1 MKMLKA
7 CVEEMSVMPGTSAN
21 SVMSSLPVRP
31 FEEGT
36 NPQDCTGY
44 PMPMFFEGN
53 PKLELDFYLEC
64 DDDIFRGKA
73 NEVQVE
79 IEMRNENDEKSTST
93 VTKSTILEQGQDF
106 TIKTF
111 KEAEAGKKEKEALIR
126 NQNIKEKIVDS
137 QQKKSLACTLIPSP
151 PTSPPTSTSTS
162 TKETQI
168 RPKSRERKNTS
179 MTSLQTQL
187 SNLDRT
193 KPVIILCHGMIS
205 WRNQWLIANI
215 CSQLSKSLSCHTLRF
230 DFTGCGHSSGEWK
243 YGDYELDH
251 VDLRHVVD
259 FVQRDLQCEV
269 ACIVGHSQGSAAV
282 LRHAYEHT
290 NSNANMRNNA
300 YNQNLQASP
309 PLYVNLAG
317 RCFGANEVD
326 YKKKFSKEQ
335 CQELETQGRFTI
347 VRRGPNRKFDIAAD
361 AIVDRN
367 RYDVTYYAKGIN
379 ANANANAA
387 SNSNSTSTSTSSQ
400 SKTQVRVR
408 VLTIHGDGD
417 KTVPVENAYMFKQLL
432 SPKECHEMCIVDE
445 ADHNFSGI
453 HRIHEVV
460 TSIAAFVK
468 KHRRGGGGGSGSGSG
483 MQTSAKVKVKAG
495 LSIPW

>member
-1 MKMLKA
+1 MLKA
-7 CVEEMSVMPGTSAN
+7 CVEKMSVMPGTSAN
-21 SVMSSLPVRP
+21 SVMSSSDTIMMPMPVRP

-44 PMPMFFEGN
+44 PMPMFFEDT

-64 DDDIFRGKA
+64 DDDIFRGNA
-73 NEVQVE
+73 NEAQVE
-79 IEMRNENDEKSTST
+79 IEMRNENDKKSTST
-93 VTKSTILEQGQDF
+93 AVTKSTILEQGQDF

-111 KEAEAGKKEKEALIR
+111 KDLEAETGKKEKEDLIKS
-126 NQNIKEKIVDS
+126 QNIKEKTVDS

-151 PTSPPTSTSTS
+151 PTSTSATATTTSMT
-162 TKETQI
+162 
-168 RPKSRERKNTS
+168 

-282 LRHAYEHT
+282 LRHAYENT
-290 NSNANMRNNA
+290 NSNANMYNA
-300 YNQNLQASP
+300 YHQNLQASP

-387 SNSNSTSTSTSSQ
+387 SNSTPTSSQ
-400 SKTQVRVR
+400 SKSQVRVR

-468 KHRRGGGGGSGSGSG
+468 KHRRGGGGAAGGGDSV
-483 MQTSAKVKVKAG
+483 MQTSAKAKVKAG